1 MICNSIGPRTSEDRP
16 TKDTP
21 DSIEETGEFVVNMVS
36 LPLSNAIH

>member
-1 MICNSIGPRTSEDRP
+1 MLCISIGRRTSEDRP

-21 DSIEETGEFVVNMVS
+21 DSIEETGELVVHIVS